1 MEKREIGELQDID
14 VMEVSLVG
22 QPANMRKFLLVKNE
36 EEQVEEEEVVAE
48 DIKKELSGHDHNA
61 IQGAIKLLGKISAV
75 KDIVKL
81 LEKFTGGKTQKEEKL
96 EDEKKVEE
104 EVTKRVEAEK
114 ERDTE
119 KTRADE
125 AEAKLTELK
134 KADKKRDLVE
144 IAKSL
149 DGDEEKNTAYLE
161 RLHEHL
167 PEEVFNEVVEREKS
181 HKKITDESEILKE
194 KGKDTPDGGT
204 SEEKLIAMIDERVS
218 KGEDRMDV
226 INEVMQKN
234 EELYAIARREA
245 NERTKS
251 IVAES

>member
-14 VMEVSLVG
+14 VMEISLVG

-36 EEQVEEEEVVAE
+36 EEQMEEEEVVETEKA
-48 DIKKELSGHDHNA
+48 LSGHDQNA
-61 IQGAIKLLGKISAV
+61 IQGALKLLGKISAV

-81 LEKFTGGKTQKEEKL
+81 LEKFTGGKTQKEENL

-125 AEAKLTELK
+125 AEAKLVELK
-134 KADKKRDLVE
+134 KADKKRELVE

-181 HKKITDESEILKE
+181 HKKITDESDLLKE
-194 KGKDTPDGGT
+194 KGKDTPEGGT
-204 SEEKLIAMIDERVS
+204 SEEKLLAMIDERVS

-234 EELYAIARREA
+234 EELYAAARKEA
-245 NERTKS
+245 NERTTP